1 MKYSIE
7 RSQIEKIFSQR
18 NGYLM
23 LAIGAIAVCIFQLII
38 IVMLIGREK
47 VIVVP
52 PMAEKSFWVSA
63 QAVSPEYLSEM
74 TTFFANLRLNIT
86 SESALIQRETI
97 LRYTDPS
104 YYNTLNAKLVEEA
117 DKVSDQHI
125 SVAFFPV
132 NVKVDAKHLKA
143 IIVGDLASFV
153 GDASLPMKRVS
164 YLVTYRYDAAR
175 LLIKSFEEI
184 NNA

>member
-18 NGYLM
+18 NGYLV
-23 LAIGAIAVCIFQLII
+23 LAVGAIVVCLLQLII
-38 IVMLIGREK
+38 IVMLIDREK
-47 VIVVP
+47 VIVIP

-86 SESALIQRETI
+86 PESALIQRETI

-104 YYNTLNAKLVEEA
+104 YYHVLNEKLVEEA

-125 SVAFFPV
+125 SIAFFPV
-132 NVKVDAKHLKA
+132 SVKVDAKHLKA
-143 IIVGDLASFV
+143 IIIGDLSSFV
-153 GDASLPMKRVS
+153 GDTALPMKRVS
-164 YLVTYRYDAAR
+164 YLVAYRYDSAR